1 MKGFFATILNFLPV
15 LIYAGGHRPPTPVR
29 GPAPPPGLPID
40 QYVVLL
46 FIIGV
51 LLILLR
57 PKLMKL
63 KDN

>member
-15 LIYAGGHRPPTPVR
+15 LIFAGGHRPPTPVR

-40 QYVVLL
+40 QYLLLL

-51 LLILLR
+51 LLISLS
-57 PKLMKL
+57 PKWVKI
-63 KDN
+63 KK